1 MRSPSWKS
9 LLTEGWAFVAVA
21 AIAFV
26 AGLLIGDLGSSPKI
40 ETVVATSSNEGEE
53 AEAPEA
59 TGEAPESGEES
70 GGKATGGNATGG
82 NAQAEA
88 GAQVFASDGCGSCHT
103 FKAANSTGTV
113 GPDLNEY
120 LAPDDDKAGIEE
132 MIVDPNAEIAEGFS
146 ANVMP
151 KNYGQQI
158 SKKELEQL
166 VQFLIENSP
175 AGGGKSE
182 GPGGEENDVG
192 GPSS

>member
-1 MRSPSWKS
+1 MRKPSWKT
-9 LLTEGWAFVAVA
+9 LLVEGWAFVVVA
-21 AIAFV
+21 ALAFV
-26 AGLLIGDLGSSPKI
+26 GGLLIGDLGGSPKT
-40 ETVVATSSNEGEE
+40 ETVVVTSSNEGEE
-53 AEAPEA
+53 AEAPE
-59 TGEAPESGEES
+59 TTEAEEGN
-70 GGKATGGNATGG
+70 GGGAAGG
-82 NAQAEA
+82 NAQTEE
-88 GAQVFASDGCGSCHT
+88 GAQVFTSDGCGSCHT
-103 FKAANSTGTV
+103 FKAANSTGTI

-151 KNYGQQI
+151 QNYGQSI

-175 AGGGKSE
+175 AGGTKSE
-182 GPGGEENDVG
+182 GPGGEENDAG